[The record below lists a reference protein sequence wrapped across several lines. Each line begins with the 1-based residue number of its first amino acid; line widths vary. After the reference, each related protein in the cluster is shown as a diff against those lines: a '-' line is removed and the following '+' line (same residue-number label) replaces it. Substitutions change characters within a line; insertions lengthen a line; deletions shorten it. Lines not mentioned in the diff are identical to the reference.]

1 MLERSRAVFAISVAA
16 ELSGTTVQNLRAYER
31 GGLLEPERTQGGTR
45 RYSEID
51 IERLTRI
58 RTLLNAGL
66 NIAGIERVLALEQQV
81 HDLQVELDS
90 KRSEHPIAI
99 ASK

>member
-1 MLERSRAVFAISVAA
+1 MLDRDQAVFAISVAA

-31 GGLLEPERTQGGTR
+31 SGLLEPQRTEGGTR
-45 RYSEID
+45 RYSEVD
-51 IERLTRI
+51 VERLLRI

-81 HDLQVELDS
+81 QDLQVELDRQAPRTS
-90 KRSEHPIAI
+90 Q
-99 ASK
+99 

>member
-45 RYSEID
+45 RYSELD
-51 IERLTRI
+51 IERLARI

-81 HDLQVELDS
+81 HDLQVELDQQTLRAPDRDRS
-90 KRSEHPIAI
+90 K
-99 ASK
+99 